1 MKALLATL
9 ATALVATAALA
20 ATAPAAPVQH
30 TAMNDTIVV
39 VAAGDARF
47 STLVSLVK
55 KAGLVKTLSGKG
67 PFTVFAP
74 TNCRVREAEE
84 VRT

>member
-9 ATALVATAALA
+9 GTALVATAALA
-20 ATAPAAPVQH
+20 ATAPAAPAQQ
-30 TAMNDTIVV
+30 TAMNDTIVG

-55 KAGLVKTLSGKG
+55 KAGLVGTLSAKG
-67 PFTVFAP
+67 
-74 TNCRVREAEE
+74 
-84 VRT
+84 RTPSSRRPMPRSRS